1 MNPVQPV
8 VSVQQVSPSIRA
20 AAVLYLALG
29 IGFGV
34 GAAMTVD
41 HLRREGELP
50 MTPFGFRSL
59 AGGPFEELT
68 PGQFTTLG
76 WGLVGVCVLDVVSA
90 ALLWRGRRDGA
101 VLGLVTTPVA
111 LIMAVGFA
119 LPFLIVGVP
128 IRVALV
134 LSGRRSLR

>member
-1 MNPVQPV
+1 MNPGEPV

-20 AAVLYLALG
+20 AAVLYLSLG

-34 GAAMTVD
+34 GAAITLD

-59 AGGPFEELT
+59 AGGPFEQLT
-68 PGQFTTLG
+68 PEQFRMLG
-76 WGLVGVCVLDVVSA
+76 LALVGVCVLDVVTA
-90 ALLWRGRRDGA
+90 ALLWRGRREGA
-101 VLGLVTTPVA
+101 VLGLITTPVA

-119 LPFLIVGVP
+119 LPFLMVGVP